1 VNDLDIGIPFSDAE
15 VSPGRH
21 RRRRKRTERGRGLRS
36 VVALGLVVAVFGG
49 LVLGGWWGYGQIK
62 EYFTAPDY
70 AGPGSGEVVV
80 VIKAGDTAT
89 DIGNTLYKNEVVKSA
104 KAFVEAAQADSESQN
119 LQPGSYRLRK
129 QMKATDALTLL
140 LTPDSKIFKRF
151 TVPEGKSVIQ
161 TLAIISKEAQIP
173 LAQLQA
179 AAKNPKVL
187 GVPDW
192 ARPTPAA
199 PLVLEGFLFPDTYDV
214 QPGDTPTT
222 ILASMVR
229 ATNAVMAEDEF
240 ERRAAAMNLSAY
252 EALIV
257 ASLVEG
263 EGIPSDFAKIAR
275 VVYNRLKEPMPLEFD
290 STTNYGREL
299 AGKPRKS
306 SAQFTR
312 AELRDPSNPYRTHDK
327 PGLPPGPIANP
338 GKAALDAAVLPA
350 GGPWLYFVRID
361 KTGNSAFASTL
372 ADHEAN
378 IARSRKNGAF
388 E

>member
-1 VNDLDIGIPFSDAE
+1 
-15 VSPGRH
+15 
-21 RRRRKRTERGRGLRS
+21 
-36 VVALGLVVAVFGG
+36 
-49 LVLGGWWGYGQIK
+49 
-62 EYFTAPDY
+62 
-70 AGPGSGEVVV
+70 
-80 VIKAGDTAT
+80 
-89 DIGNTLYKNEVVKSA
+89 
-104 KAFVEAAQADSESQN
+104 
-119 LQPGSYRLRK
+119 
-129 QMKATDALTLL
+129 
-140 LTPDSKIFKRF
+140 
-151 TVPEGKSVIQ
+151 
-161 TLAIISKEAQIP
+161 
-173 LAQLQA
+173 
-179 AAKNPKVL
+179 
-187 GVPDW
+187 
-192 ARPTPAA
+192 
-199 PLVLEGFLFPDTYDV
+199 
-214 QPGDTPTT
+214 
-222 ILASMVR
+222 
-229 ATNAVMAEDEF
+229 
-240 ERRAAAMNLSAY
+240 MNLSAY

-361 KTGNSAFASTL
+361 KKGNSAFASTL